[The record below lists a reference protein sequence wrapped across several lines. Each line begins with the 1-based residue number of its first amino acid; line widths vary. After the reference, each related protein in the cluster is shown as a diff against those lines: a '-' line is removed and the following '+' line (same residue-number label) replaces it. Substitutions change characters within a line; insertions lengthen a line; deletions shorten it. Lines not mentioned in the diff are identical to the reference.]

1 MSELKIKLF
10 YNKYYEPY
18 RSECYFIYIQDNG
31 MYLSI
36 PGKNTFKVVNK
47 PTFEVTPENVDSYAE
62 CRGFSLVLSETKDC
76 VVTWS
81 EDYKD
86 PEKRLSVKDGL
97 KQIQLQILESTR
109 YPILDE
115 YRFTHI
121 VYVAINTL
129 LSKI

>member
-1 MSELKIKLF
+1 MSELKIKIF

-18 RSECYFIYIQDNG
+18 RSDCYFIYIQDNG
-31 MYLSI
+31 MFLSI

-47 PTFEVTPENVDSYAE
+47 RTFEVTPENVDSYAE
-62 CRGFSLVLSETKDC
+62 CRGFSLVLSETKDN

-81 EDYKD
+81 DDYED
-86 PEKRLSVKDGL
+86 PTKRLVIKDSM
-97 KQIQLQILESTR
+97 KQIQSQILEDTR
-109 YPILDE
+109 YPILDG
-115 YRFTHI
+115 YRFAHI